1 MSATAPE
8 LSVVIPFYNE
18 ALNVAALL
26 AEVQDLFASLAVTAE
41 VVCIDDGSGDTTA
54 AELAAGARRW
64 PSVRVEHFAKNRGQ
78 AAALRHG
85 FQMARGG
92 WIAIL
97 DGDGQNPPSEIAHLW
112 ELRSSADMIVGMR
125 TRRQDSALRLAM
137 SRVANAVRRKL
148 LHDNV
153 SDTGCSLKLFRR
165 EVVASFLPIRTM
177 YSFLPAFALAAGFTV
192 REVPVAHRR
201 RRSGESKYGLR
212 VMAVRPM
219 LDLLGLAWR
228 LRRRRRTNVS
238 ATPPRI

>member
-18 ALNVAALL
+18 ALNVAPLL
-26 AEVQDLFASLAVTAE
+26 AELQDSIASLAVTAE

-54 AELAAGARRW
+54 AELAAAARRW
-64 PSVRVEHFAKNRGQ
+64 PNVRVEHFAKNRGQ
-78 AAALRHG
+78 AAALRCG
-85 FQMARGG
+85 FQMARGA

-97 DGDGQNPPSEIAHLW
+97 DGDGQNPPAEIGRLW
-112 ELRSSADMIVGMR
+112 ELRESADMIVGVR
-125 TRRQDSALRLAM
+125 ARRQDSALRLAM
-137 SRVANAVRRKL
+137 SRVANTVRRAL

-192 REVPVAHRR
+192 REVAVAHRP

-212 VMAVRPM
+212 VMAVRPI

-228 LRRRRRTNVS
+228 LRRRRRAVKGS
-238 ATPPRI
+238 